1 MSRANTALETKF
13 SQLQQV
19 LAAAEIASLVVRDV
33 VSRPRSFDPAS
44 KNMDSHVSRMRAHPA
59 GNAKEGG
66 GRWAAH
72 AGDAR
77 AMPHLEARAPGARV
91 RAAPGGGPS
100 RVSPAST
107 HASHRSAFFV
117 ARALTA
123 RPYLRIFCL
132 ELRVSS
138 AG

>member
-1 MSRANTALETKF
+1 MLVAPQLHRIAACTGWISSKSRGRAVF
-13 SQLQQV
+13 
-19 LAAAEIASLVVRDV
+19 
-33 VSRPRSFDPAS
+33 PRARSSDPAR
-44 KNMDSHVSRMRAHPA
+44 KNMDQHVSRMRAYPA

-66 GRWAAH
+66 GRWGPH
-72 AGDAR
+72 AGNRR
-77 AMPHLEARAPGARV
+77 AMPHLAARAPGARV